1 MLMRGEREVG
11 NIHHHQV
18 PGGEKWQQRALKE
31 EGPQQERG
39 RDTSLSSGRLTILQ
53 PASSST
59 SDTGQE
65 NKMLSEAKLW
75 RLTCIKYVEQINQ
88 SFKGCQPHTAAFIPR
103 KFY

>member
-53 PASSST
+53 PAS
-59 SDTGQE
+59 
-65 NKMLSEAKLW
+65 L
-75 RLTCIKYVEQINQ
+75 
-88 SFKGCQPHTAAFIPR
+88 
-103 KFY
+103 